1 MSIFKSTFKPFVVR
15 QIKARQD
22 LIGSIERPVEFSKY
36 VSAKAPWIRMTS
48 FVDYEE
54 SNALAKKYVLLGGTL
69 YDFNA
74 QTETAKLRSGIGG
87 RGASYGGD
95 ISSGQYGI
103 RPMPGIVDMVTRSL
117 GAYGSLTEATV
128 KFYAW
133 DVKQLE
139 DLSILFLRPGY
150 RVLVEWGWSMYLD
163 TNIAGQNPNESTNSK
178 TVTSPTPSYKI
189 ENTPFNTI
197 NCFDPNITQDVV
209 YSTLETLRA
218 KYSANYDGV
227 LGSIR
232 NFNYV
237 LMPNGGYE
245 CTTTIL
251 SIGDVLDTIRMN
263 DTIGEIISTGDT
275 SFDTTREI
283 PEANADPKTQK
294 PDIKSQFELL
304 MDEYCKG
311 KEVRQSNV
319 LLKNI
324 DALLGQDSS
333 YVDTSI
339 YRYDINLSDNS
350 YEVVAVDGRDVT
362 IKNANS
368 YVPSFVKEDAKTS
381 KIADIRS
388 RYFIQLGYFIH
399 ILNTF
404 KNIYSDKKQTFVE
417 LEVPTGPLDKSKIA
431 NGLCQ
436 ASYHSISIDPD
447 TCLVKNPR
455 AILFKSSTETN
466 RGFYPK
472 VVSDL
477 FDNKSL
483 DGSFRFDYLYGDT
496 NLGILGNIYINIETI
511 ISSYREDCVSNN
523 GYVYI
528 GSFLR
533 KVLSKISFSLGS
545 VNDFDL
551 FVSNNKVAIIDKHYT
566 ELPEDSVYSGKFK
579 LNVAGRN
586 TIVRNHKIESKI
598 FQSQA
603 TMIAIAAQDR
613 ENVSSIQTST
623 YNYLNKGLR
632 DRLLKEATTTEEEQG
647 TTPQQARNKKLQ
659 SILSLI
665 EYVNIYVLS
674 NKIFPAFHQAN
685 IVAMNGYLNTLL
697 VELEGGTDYKSI
709 VPISIELTL
718 DGLSGLTI
726 GEIFT
731 VDKQVLPRDY
741 ESKFV
746 GFIVTGISNDIK
758 TTAWLTTI
766 KTQICLLDQAERQKI
781 SNEKAEDLIRDLKDA
796 SDNNKYVNLNS
807 IRYYNILA
815 AITTDIVRKAYVIS
829 NVGDVIINK
838 EVPVLYSKTAAQEYG
853 AGTVNIDNITAQ
865 LSNSGKIVD
874 PPQTSRVYFEQRG
887 EVQLPRIAGDNTIKP
902 YNLTDT
908 IVISDIVKSTSYYKY
923 MVGDVQAEFDR
934 ELEKFLSAY
943 KNKSYIKTQNSREL
957 ETAGNVAAATG
968 NPNELVAVNVRRTN
982 ARNFD
987 YIMFKIL
994 QTDAVSD
1001 STGKLIVPLKLYDGY
1016 KALVSEI
1023 E

>member
-15 QIKARQD
+15 QIKARQN
-22 LIGSIERPVEFSKY
+22 LVGSIKRPTEFFKY
-36 VSAKAPWIRMTS
+36 VSAKSPWIRMTS
-48 FVDYEE
+48 FVDYGEE
-54 SNALAKKYVLLGGTL
+54 GNENANLAKKYVLQGGSL
-69 YDFNA
+69 YDFE
-74 QTETAKLRSGIGG
+74 TESNTAKLRAGVGG
-87 RGASYGGD
+87 GGASYGGD

-103 RPMPGIVDMVTRSL
+103 RPMPGIVDMTTRSL

-150 RVLVEWGWSMYLD
+150 RVLVEWGWSMYLN
-163 TNIAGQNPNESTNSK
+163 TNPPGQDLKESSNSK
-178 TVTSPTPSYKI
+178 SVSNSFSPYKI
-189 ENTPFNTI
+189 ENTPLNTI
-197 NCFDPNITQDVV
+197 PCFDPTITQDTV

-232 NFNYV
+232 NFSYV

-275 SFDTTREI
+275 SFDTTKST
-283 PEANADPKTQK
+283 PETNAEPKTQK

-311 KEVRQSNV
+311 KEVRESNEF
-319 LLKNI
+319 LKSI
-324 DALLGQDSS
+324 DASIGKNSEYIDK
-333 YVDTSI
+333 SI
-339 YRYDINLSDNS
+339 YRYDINFSDNS
-350 YEVVAVDGRDVT
+350 YEVVATKIGNVT
-362 IKNANS
+362 LKSPNS
-368 YVPSFVKEDAKTS
+368 FVPSFIKEDAKTS
-381 KIADIRS
+381 KISDIRS
-388 RYFIQLGYFIH
+388 RYFIQLSYFIH

-404 KNIYSDKKQTFVE
+404 KNIYSDKSQTFVE
-417 LEVPTGPLDKSKIA
+417 LEVPTGPLDKSKVA

-447 TCLVKNPR
+447 TCLVKNSR

-472 VVSDL
+472 VISDL
-477 FDNKSL
+477 VDNKDL
-483 DGSFRFDYLYGDT
+483 NGSFKFDYLYENT
-496 NLGILGNIYINIETI
+496 NLGTLGNIYINIETI

-528 GSFLR
+528 GTFLR
-533 KVLSKISFSLGS
+533 KLLSKISFSLGS

-566 ELPEDSVYSGKFK
+566 ELPEDSIYSGKFK
-579 LNVAGRN
+579 LNISGKDTV
-586 TIVRNHKIESKI
+586 VRNHKIESKI

-603 TMIAIAAQDR
+603 NMIAIAAQDR
-613 ENVSSIQTST
+613 ENISSIQTST

-632 DRLLKEATTTEEEQG
+632 DRLLKEATTTTQDQKVSPKE
-647 TTPQQARNKKLQ
+647 ARKKKLQ
-659 SILSLI
+659 AILSLI

-685 IVAMNGYLNTLL
+685 IISMNGYLNTLL

-709 VPISIELTL
+709 VPISLELTL
-718 DGLSGLTI
+718 DGISGLTI

-741 ESKFV
+741 ISKFI

-758 TTAWLTTI
+758 PTAWLTTI
-766 KTQICLLDQAERQKI
+766 KTQVCLLDQAERQKI
-781 SNEKAEDLIRDLKDA
+781 SEEKAQELIIDLKSL
-796 SDNNKYVNLNS
+796 SDNNKSVNLSS

-815 AITTDIVRKAYVIS
+815 AATVDIVRDAFKIS
-829 NVGDVIINK
+829 DVWDITINEK
-838 EVPVLYSKTAAQEYG
+838 VPILYSKAAVQEYG
-853 AGTVNIDNITAQ
+853 AGTISIDNITAQ
-865 LSNSGKIVD
+865 LSNSGKKLGFPKVIDFVYREIPSD
-874 PPQTSRVYFEQRG
+874 VQAASGVSGELRVR
-887 EVQLPRIAGDNTIKP
+887 EVNTIVLSDIIKSTSF
-902 YNLTDT
+902 YNYMVSDVQKQFDIEFESFLKRWKSASFTSQKEKT
-908 IVISDIVKSTSYYKY
+908 IVIGSIDPVQDVEISD
-923 MVGDVQAEFDR
+923 
-934 ELEKFLSAY
+934 
-943 KNKSYIKTQNSREL
+943 
-957 ETAGNVAAATG
+957 TASIDFN
-968 NPNELVAVNVRRTN
+968 
-982 ARNFD
+982 
-987 YIMFKIL
+987 IL
-994 QTDAVSD
+994 TLDSVSLN
-1001 STGKLIVPLKLYDGY
+1001 TGKLIIPLKLNKGY
-1016 KALVSEI
+1016 KVTRKEKEKTDLK
-1023 E
+1023 

>member
-48 FVDYEE
+48 FVDYEGKPD
-54 SNALAKKYVLLGGTL
+54 LAKKYVLLGGTL
-69 YDFNA
+69 YDFN
-74 QTETAKLRSGIGG
+74 TESETAKLRSGIGG

-95 ISSGQYGI
+95 ISSNQYGI
-103 RPMPGIVDMVTRSL
+103 RPMPGIVDMTTRSL

-150 RVLVEWGWSMYLD
+150 RVLIEWGWSMYLNSNP
-163 TNIAGQNPNESTNSK
+163 TGQDSNKSSNSKSVTNS
-178 TVTSPTPSYKI
+178 VPSYKI

-197 NCFDPNITQDVV
+197 NCFDPNVTQDSV
-209 YSTLETLRA
+209 YSTLETLRDR
-218 KYSANYDGV
+218 YSANYDGV

-232 NFNYV
+232 NFSYV

-275 SFDTTREI
+275 SFDTTKNI
-283 PEANADPKTQK
+283 PEANVDPKTQK

-311 KEVRQSNV
+311 KEVRETNK
-319 LLKNI
+319 LLKSI
-324 DALLGQDSS
+324 DDSIGKDS
-333 YVDTSI
+333 EYIDRSV
-339 YRYDINLSDNS
+339 YRYDINFSDNS
-350 YEVVAVDGRDVT
+350 YEVVSVDGTDVT
-362 IKNANS
+362 IKSANS
-368 YVPSFVKEDAKTS
+368 FVPSFVKEDAKTS

-388 RYFIQLGYFIH
+388 RYFIQLAYFIH

-404 KNIYSDKKQTFVE
+404 KNIYSDKNQTFVE

-447 TCLVKNPR
+447 SCLIKNPR
-455 AILFKSSTETN
+455 AVLFKSSTETN

-472 VVSDL
+472 VISDL
-477 FDNKSL
+477 VDNKDL
-483 DGSFRFDYLYGDT
+483 NGSFKFDYLYVDT

-528 GSFLR
+528 GTFLR
-533 KVLSKISFSLGS
+533 KVLSKISFSIGS
-545 VNDFDL
+545 INDFDL

-566 ELPEDSVYSGKFK
+566 ELPEDSTYSGKFK
-579 LNVAGRN
+579 LNIAGKN

-623 YNYLNKGLR
+623 YNYLNKGLK
-632 DRLLKEATTTEEEQG
+632 DRLLSQATTTVEEQG
-647 TTPQQARNKKLQ
+647 TTPQQARDRKLQ

-718 DGLSGLTI
+718 DGISGLTI

-741 ESKFV
+741 ISKFI

-758 TTAWLTTI
+758 PTAWLTTI
-766 KTQICLLDQAERQKI
+766 KTQVCLLDQAERQKI
-781 SNEKAEDLIRDLKDA
+781 AEIKAQDLIRDLKDV
-796 SDNNKYVNLNS
+796 SDNNKYKNLNS

-815 AITTDIVRKAYVIS
+815 AITTDIVRKAYIIS
-829 NVGDVIINK
+829 NDGNVIINK
-838 EVPVLYSKTAAQEYG
+838 EVPVLYSKTAAQEYSS
-853 AGTVNIDNITAQ
+853 GTVTIDNIIAQ
-865 LSNSGKIVD
+865 LSNSGKIVS
-874 PPQTSRVYFEQRG
+874 PPQTPRVYFEQRG
-887 EVQLPRIAGDNTIKP
+887 GRQVKRISGDNTIKA

-908 IVISDIVKSTSYYKY
+908 LVISDIVKSTSYYKY
-923 MVGDVQAEFDR
+923 MVPDVQAEFDE
-934 ELEKFLSAY
+934 ELEKFLTAY
-943 KNKSYIKTQNSREL
+943 KNKSYTKVSKAAPAI
-957 ETAGNVAAATG
+957 AGG
-968 NPNELVAVNVRRTN
+968 NPNEALGAAFGPKSANVKTVSDL
-982 ARNFD
+982 D

-994 QTDAVSD
+994 QLNAVSD
-1001 STGKLIVPLKLYDGY
+1001 NTGKLIIPLKLYDGY
-1016 KALVSEI
+1016 KATKTEI